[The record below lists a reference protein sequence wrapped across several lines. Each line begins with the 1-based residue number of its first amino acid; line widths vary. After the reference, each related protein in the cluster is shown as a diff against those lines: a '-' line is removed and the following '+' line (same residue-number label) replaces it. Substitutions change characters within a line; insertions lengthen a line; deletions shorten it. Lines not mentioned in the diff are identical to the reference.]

1 MKLGDDFEKVLKVLE
16 QERGISPDSVLDAV
30 KMSLLNAYKKK
41 SQEAQELAPDTELVA
56 EFDPHNRS
64 EIKIYM
70 HKTVVDNEAVPGP
83 LEVRQKDVRKK
94 HPQAEIGSV
103 VQVEVPKFSEHFS
116 RYAAQ
121 VAKQA
126 IMQKLREA
134 EKKAI
139 LEEYKDKMSTI
150 MIATVQRL
158 EKNNV
163 IVKLN
168 NKAEMILP
176 PTEQLHGDK
185 YRFGDRIRVY
195 LSEVK
200 DTHRG
205 QQLVISRSHPGLVRC
220 LFELEIPEI
229 SDGTVVIKSIAREA
243 GFRTKIAVA
252 SIKSNVDPVGACI
265 GSRGSRIQSIIE
277 ELRGEKIDIVRWSDD
292 LEQFITNALSPAKVI
307 SVKLSADKK
316 AASILVPDDQLS
328 LAIGRDGQNV
338 RLAAHLT
345 SCHLDISTES
355 AARKKKLDLP
365 SDTKVPGLAAS

>member
-16 QERGISPDSVLDAV
+16 QERGISAECVLDAV

-56 EFDPHNRS
+56 EFDTHNRN

-70 HKTVVDNEAVPGP
+70 LKTVVDNEAVPGP

-94 HPQAEIGSV
+94 YPQAEIGASV
-103 VQVEVPKFSEHFS
+103 QIEVPKFSDHFS

-139 LEEYKDKMSTI
+139 LEEYKDKLSSI
-150 MIATVQRL
+150 MLATVQRL

-176 PTEQLHGDK
+176 PSEQLHGDK

-229 SDGTVVIKSIAREA
+229 ADGTVVIKSIAREA
-243 GFRTKIAVA
+243 GFRTKIAVT
-252 SIKSNVDPVGACI
+252 SVKNNVDPVGACI

-277 ELRGEKIDIVRWSDD
+277 ELRGEKIDIVRWSED
-292 LEQFITNALSPAKVI
+292 LELFITNALSPAKVI
-307 SVKLSADKK
+307 SVKLSPDKK
-316 AASILVPDDQLS
+316 SSAIVVPDDQLS

-345 SCHLDISTES
+345 NCHLDISTES
-355 AARKKKLDLP
+355 AFRKKKQEAEA
-365 SDTKVPGLAAS
+365 KVKGLAAT